1 MRKFIIQSLLIILP
15 IILFMISCAPGSCFE
30 ETECYVKASFYTGVP
45 PGKLSPPASLTL
57 SGFKNDSLIYNNK
70 SAINPA
76 LIPLNA
82 SSDSSIFIMNINGVT
97 DTLLFLYVTY
107 PHLISKEC
115 GYTYYHQLDTI
126 LPLKHFHS
134 ITRIEYQD
142 KLITNLNVENIRI
155 FY

>member
-1 MRKFIIQSLLIILP
+1 
-15 IILFMISCAPGSCFE
+15 MISCTPGSCFE
-30 ETECYVKASFYTGVP
+30 ETECYVKASFYTYP
-45 PGKLSPPASLTL
+45 EPGKLSPPDSLTL
-57 SGFKNDSLIYNNK
+57 YGFNNDSLIYDKK

-82 SSDSSIFIMNINGVT
+82 SSDSSIFIMKINGVS
-97 DTLLFLYVTY
+97 DTLLFLYNNY
-107 PHLISKEC
+107 PHFISKEC
-115 GYTYYHQLDTI
+115 GYTYYHQLDTV

-134 ITRIEYQD
+134 IKRIQYQD